1 MFGIKIKEIKRMSF
15 GQFKVS
21 VGFTTNNIFDEILQ
35 NYYKTS
41 YKLYIWKFVNFIDNM
56 QGNEEISRSLNRIF
70 ILAFW
75 RNVNIEVSSSK
86 SRPKS
91 I

>member
-41 YKLYIWKFVNFIDNM
+41 YKLYI
-56 QGNEEISRSLNRIF
+56 
-70 ILAFW
+70 
-75 RNVNIEVSSSK
+75 
-86 SRPKS
+86 
-91 I
+91 